1 MRIDALRCAL
11 LAGAALAFGGC
22 GGDSSGTASSTPTA
36 SPTQS
41 TPASTPPT
49 ATATTPTQTAATSAT
64 ITQVEAK
71 TTVRQAASREA
82 SRGGIDLPAD
92 QWDARCTAV
101 GGTDRS
107 STWRCQVSSLGGQC
121 SGTVT
126 AYAASPDV
134 ARTRDVQVACGE

>member
-1 MRIDALRCAL
+1 MRMAALSCAL

-36 SPTQS
+36 NPTQS
-41 TPASTPPT
+41 TPATTPP
-49 ATATTPTQTAATSAT
+49 TATTPTQTAASSAT
-64 ITQVEAK
+64 VSQVEAK